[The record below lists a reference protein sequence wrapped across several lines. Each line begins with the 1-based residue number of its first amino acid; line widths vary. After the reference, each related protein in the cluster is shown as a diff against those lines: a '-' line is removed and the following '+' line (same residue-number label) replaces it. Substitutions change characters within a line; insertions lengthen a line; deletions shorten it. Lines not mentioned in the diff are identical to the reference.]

1 MINKLKALFNYKAWL
16 GSNSDRQSVKSH
28 PIFFFF
34 LAFVFCNSVS
44 TNAKH
49 VFLRTNQNEIGSRL
63 TGARSVLLDLDLS
76 LYWCLISVR
85 GMAFEKV
92 TDLSHLREI

>member
-1 MINKLKALFNYKAWL
+1 M
-16 GSNSDRQSVKSH
+16 SH
-28 PIFFFF
+28 PIFSFFGGGGGGGTFFF
-34 LAFVFCNSVS
+34 GNSVS

-85 GMAFEKV
+85 GMAFGKV
-92 TDLSHLREI
+92 TDLSHLKEI